1 MIKKID
7 YLLVKS
13 FIPPFIMAFFIA
25 LFVLVMQTL
34 WVYIDEIIGKG
45 ISLLLLVELIG
56 YMSISLFPM
65 ALPIGILIASVMVF
79 GNLAE
84 RYELSSMKSAGIS
97 LMRVLRPLGVVCAV
111 IAAFSFFC
119 ANYFIPVSQL
129 KFRSRL
135 YDIRRQK
142 PTLSLDQGIFNDD
155 FKGFTI
161 RIAEKSEDGRDL
173 KDILMYDHT
182 QSHTGDLQLVMA
194 DRGEMYMSEDN
205 NRFVMKLY
213 DGHQYQE
220 LKSSNSSRYP
230 FIRMDFDAYE
240 KQFDLSE
247 FEMNRTDEDRYKQHY
262 SMLSVRQL
270 AKAVE
275 EFQIEEQE
283 INRKNIEKIIPKYA
297 RKIAKQADPSRKRIK
312 NKASPDIH
320 KLQDINVPFIEAF
333 PDSEQKRILRT
344 MRGELNKYISNI
356 RRDQIHINNFRV
368 NKAKHEYE
376 LHIKFAAAL
385 MCIVFL
391 FIGGPMGAII
401 RKGGYG
407 YPLLITILFF
417 MLYVVLSLS
426 FKETMKVLAMNPV
439 RAAWLPNFIL
449 LPVAIVL
456 TWKAMND
463 SKFINLDRIAGKF
476 RKLFG
481 NKTDMDEISESI
493 KE

>member
-7 YLLVKS
+7 ILLVRS
-13 FIPPFIMAFFIA
+13 FIPPFILAFFIA

-45 ISLLLLVELIG
+45 ISLLILVELIG
-56 YMSISLFPM
+56 YMSIALFPM

-97 LMRVLRPLGVVCAV
+97 LMRIMRPLAIVCTF
-111 IAAFSFFC
+111 IGAFSFFC

-142 PTLSLDQGIFNDD
+142 PTLSLDEGIFNDD
-155 FKGFTI
+155 FRGFTI
-161 RIAEKSEDGRDL
+161 RIGNKSSDGRNIEDVM
-173 KDILMYDHT
+173 MYDHT
-182 QSHTGDLQLVMA
+182 SSHTGSLQLVMA
-194 DRGEMYMSEDN
+194 DRGEMYMSEDK
-205 NRFVMKLY
+205 NRFIMRLH

-220 LKSSNSSRYP
+220 LSSSRSSRYP
-230 FIRMDFDAYE
+230 FIRMDFDTYE

-247 FEMNRTDEDRYKQHY
+247 FEMNRTDEERYKNHY

-270 AKAVE
+270 AKTVKQNDIREVE
-275 EFQIEEQE
+275 IDRE
-283 INRKNIEKIIPKYA
+283 NIESIVPRYYQHKKSAASTRQIHM
-297 RKIAKQADPSRKRIK
+297 
-312 NKASPDIH
+312 NKAPPDIN
-320 KLQDINVPFIEAF
+320 KLADKKVPFLEVF
-333 PDSEQKRILRT
+333 ERPQQVRLLRT
-344 MRGELNKYISNI
+344 LLGEMDKYITTM
-356 RRDQIHINNFRV
+356 RRDQIHIHNFRV
-368 NKAKHEYE
+368 NQAKHEYE

-385 MCIVFL
+385 VCIIFL
-391 FIGGPMGAII
+391 FIGAPMGAII

-426 FKETMKVLAMNPV
+426 FKETMKVLAMDPV
-439 RAAWLPNFIL
+439 YAAWLPDIIL
-449 LPVAIVL
+449 LPIGAIL
-456 TWKAMND
+456 SWKAMND
-463 SKFINLDRIAGKF
+463 SKFINLDRINDWW
-476 RKLFG
+476 RKTFG
-481 NKTDMDEISESI
+481 SKLPDEDIDYSGI
-493 KE
+493 